1 MKTIKRIFLSVITLC
16 LFSLVLTSCFTSSTK
31 SIKIVKIPNS
41 VFEVVDEGDS
51 KAVPDLM
58 IVEVTDDVTTQIKLS
73 IDENGQLVSSNN
85 VFTITINGFDLSK
98 VGSFTASVE
107 YAGVVSYFD
116 YQVVSKDS
124 YFAGGDGSVNNP
136 YQITTA
142 EQFINMN
149 NVDTTNKYFKLMN
162 DIDFSSVTNRSYLKE
177 SSLYFYY
184 VSRFYGT
191 LDGNNKKIY
200 NFDDTDDTNNN
211 LGKLVALFSTATN
224 ATIKD
229 VDFYVSSV
237 GNIEYGGISIVY
249 TGRKVNFENVNMY
262 GTCINMEQNVSLYV
276 TNAYSNVS
284 FVNCDNYVDIIATD
298 GNYVGGFVGVPR
310 NANLYF
316 ENSFYYG
323 YMEAQNVG
331 AFVCNG
337 YGHGTIKYVNS
348 GNKGTLSSISSSKV
362 LCAISENNIAT
373 DEASSG
379 LVTGTIKQIPAF
391 DFKAMTK
398 LSDNKMLVINKVN
411 EESEIVSVKVTL
423 SFRWMTEQTGGTNT
437 AFMSKEFD
445 VNSTTDLETQVYLNS
460 LVNGE
465 PTIKVVH
472 VADYEKG
479 EGQEEIIYTDW
490 LKYNVEQGVY
500 VFDGSNIYD
509 NETYI
514 NFGNPAI
521 TIVSYN
527 ANGEVVSAAVRP
539 LKLA

>member
-16 LFSLVLTSCFTSSTK
+16 LFSIVLTSCFTSSTK

-149 NVDTTNKYFKLMN
+149 KVTTTNKYFKLMN
-162 DIDFSSVTNRSYLKE
+162 DIDLSSVTTAENLVDNDEYCSYIRV
-177 SSLYFYY
+177 FN
-184 VSRFYGT
+184 GT
-191 LDGNNKKIY
+191 LEGNNKKIY
-200 NFDDTDDTNNN
+200 NVDDTNKD
-211 LGKLVALFSTATN
+211 LGKMLMLFASTTN

-229 VDFYVSSV
+229 VDFYINS
-237 GNIEYGGISIVY
+237 EGGISLVCNAYGKI
-249 TGRKVNFENVNMY
+249 NFENVNMF
-262 GTCINMEQNVSLYV
+262 GTCIDTGHNFGTYIIYKWNG
-276 TNAYSNVS
+276 TAS
-284 FVNCDNYVDIIATD
+284 FVNCDNYVDIIDSDAL
-298 GNYVGGFVGVPR
+298 YVAGFVAYPLS
-310 NANLYF
+310 ASMYF

-323 YMEAQNVG
+323 YMEALKVA

-337 YGHGTIKYVNS
+337 SQTGTVKYVDS
-348 GNKGTLSSISSSKV
+348 GNKGTLNSVQELSNV
-362 LCAISENNIAT
+362 YCAVSQNKIIV
-373 DEASSG
+373 DEASTG
-379 LVTGTIKQIPAF
+379 LVTGTVKQIPLFNLA
-391 DFKAMTK
+391 ANTK
-398 LSDNKMLVINKVN
+398 FVNNKLVINKVG

-423 SFRWMTEQTGGTNT
+423 SFRWMKEETNGTNT
-437 AFMSKEFD
+437 AYMSQEFD
-445 VNSTTDLETQVYLNS
+445 VNSTTDLETQLYLTS
-460 LVNGE
+460 LVDGV
-465 PTIKVVH
+465 PTIKVVYA
-472 VADYEKG
+472 ADYVKG
-479 EGQEEIIYTDW
+479 EGENEVSFADTPW
-490 LKYNVEQGVY
+490 LIYNVEQGVY
-500 VFDGSNIYD
+500 VFDGSKISDSANYVS
-509 NETYI
+509 Y
-514 NFGNPAI
+514 GNPAI
-521 TIVSYN
+521 TIVAYN
-527 ANGEVVSAAVRP
+527 ANGEVVSAIIVDAKV
-539 LKLA
+539 A

>member
-177 SSLYFYY
+177 SSWYFYY